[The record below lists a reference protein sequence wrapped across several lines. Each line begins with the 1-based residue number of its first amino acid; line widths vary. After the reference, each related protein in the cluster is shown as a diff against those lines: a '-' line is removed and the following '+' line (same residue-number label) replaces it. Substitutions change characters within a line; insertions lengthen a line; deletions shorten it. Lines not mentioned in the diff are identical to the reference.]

1 MSDAL
6 DSQFRDTDRRVRD
19 TDRRVDDLDSRLD
32 DLEGDHERLKS
43 RFGYTEDL
51 DHELR
56 SFATTSPA
64 WRPRPRKSTAGPTSS
79 MTASRPRSG
88 R

>member
-6 DSQFRDTDRRVRD
+6 NSQFRDTDRRVRD

-32 DLEGDHERLKS
+32 DLEGAHERLKS
-43 RFGYTEDL
+43 RFGYTEDWTT
-51 DHELR
+51 
-56 SFATTSPA
+56 SCVPFATTSPA
-64 WRPRPRKSTAGPTSS
+64 WRPRPRKPTAGSTSS
-79 MTASRPRSG
+79 TTASTPPSG